1 LTLHPLEGS
10 GSLQRGAEHVLLPAA
25 LRSRGVKTMMTGS
38 GAMTGGMMILW
49 ILVAVLLLLGIAA
62 LLKYLFTKG

>member
-1 LTLHPLEGS
+1 
-10 GSLQRGAEHVLLPAA
+10 
-25 LRSRGVKTMMTGS
+25 MMTGS
-38 GAMTGGMMILW
+38 GAMMILW

>member
-1 LTLHPLEGS
+1 
-10 GSLQRGAEHVLLPAA
+10 
-25 LRSRGVKTMMTGS
+25 
-38 GAMTGGMMILW
+38 MMILW